1 MQVHTF
7 DIRHKSDA
15 TLPCCRIVSV
25 WFTTSGSVYLKSKY
39 RAHTYKHSMGVK
51 SVWNCFL
58 RRGRGPFVQNRS
70 WNGPKRN
77 RSGTNIKEKN
87 TTRNNEKKSKI
98 KEPEFFKNYH
108 LYQLAVATSW
118 HFGDFITKESIIK
131 CFIVFFSLLANLF
144 QLKEVEN
151 FFCSLSHTHI
161 FYICFVDVYQSCNAP
176 DWNYNAVPIR

>member
-15 TLPCCRIVSV
+15 TLPCCCRIVSV

-118 HFGDFITKESIIK
+118 HFGDCITKGSIIK
-131 CFIVFFSLLANLF
+131 FFFSISKLVSTKRSRKLLLF
-144 QLKEVEN
+144 
-151 FFCSLSHTHI
+151 SLSHSHFLHMFCWCLSI
-161 FYICFVDVYQSCNAP
+161 L
-176 DWNYNAVPIR
+176 